1 MWSEARH
8 QKIRMLLQRHG
19 RITTEDAIGELGV
32 SRETVRR
39 DFLALEALG
48 LLQRVHG
55 GAVYLSDEPPID
67 KRNTIHIAA
76 KQAIARA
83 AAQRLRPPVTLFMDA
98 GSTTTLLARELARLS
113 GLTLITNSLSAAACF
128 TENPGSTD
136 NQIIIL
142 PGVLNTALSSTSGA
156 STILQIQTFHADIAL
171 LSPAAVNA
179 RQGAASF
186 LHDEALIA
194 RAMSEGAAETWIL
207 ADHSKIGASSRE
219 TYCPPERI
227 GRLFCNHQA
236 RQTEGFE
243 ALRKKVGEVVLVS

>member
-76 KQAIARA
+76 KQAITMAGPCEPGDIMHCPSFIIEPLA
-83 AAQRLRPPVTLFMDA
+83 AAR
-98 GSTTTLLARELARLS
+98 
-113 GLTLITNSLSAAACF
+113 
-128 TENPGSTD
+128 
-136 NQIIIL
+136 
-142 PGVLNTALSSTSGA
+142 GA
-156 STILQIQTFHADIAL
+156 
-171 LSPAAVNA
+171 
-179 RQGAASF
+179 
-186 LHDEALIA
+186 
-194 RAMSEGAAETWIL
+194 
-207 ADHSKIGASSRE
+207 
-219 TYCPPERI
+219 
-227 GRLFCNHQA
+227 
-236 RQTEGFE
+236 
-243 ALRKKVGEVVLVS
+243 